1 MREFKKL
8 DKEFQSEEVKYYYD
22 ILRKKRMSLITKKI
36 FDKILALLLLILLS
50 PIFFVLIVLIK
61 LDSEGEI
68 FYRQQRITTYGKEFK
83 IFKFRTM
90 VKNAEKLGTSVT
102 LQDDKRITRVGKK
115 IRKVRLDELPQ
126 LINILIGDM
135 SFVGTR
141 PEVKK
146 YVDKYSPSMYATLL
160 MPAGITSVASI
171 NYKDEDDEFTKY
183 SSSKMTI
190 DEIYIEKILP
200 QKMKYNLEYLENFS
214 FLEDIKIMI
223 KTFIEVIR

>member
-1 MREFKKL
+1 
-8 DKEFQSEEVKYYYD
+8 
-22 ILRKKRMSLITKKI
+22 
-36 FDKILALLLLILLS
+36 
-50 PIFFVLIVLIK
+50 
-61 LDSEGEI
+61 
-68 FYRQQRITTYGKEFK
+68 
-83 IFKFRTM
+83 M

>member
-1 MREFKKL
+1 M
-8 DKEFQSEEVKYYYD
+8 
-22 ILRKKRMSLITKKI
+22 
-36 FDKILALLLLILLS
+36 
-50 PIFFVLIVLIK
+50 
-61 LDSEGEI
+61 
-68 FYRQQRITTYGKEFK
+68 
-83 IFKFRTM
+83 
-90 VKNAEKLGTSVT
+90 
-102 LQDDKRITRVGKK
+102 
-115 IRKVRLDELPQ
+115 
-126 LINILIGDM
+126 
-135 SFVGTR
+135 
-141 PEVKK
+141 KK

-171 NYKDEDDEFTKY
+171 NYKDEDDEFSKY